1 METIRIF
8 LLMIQIFGGGCG
20 IIMVI
25 MKESIMIR
33 MKGIR
38 MVEEEG
44 EGEATDIQAII
55 VLV

>member
-44 EGEATDIQAII
+44 EATDIQAII